1 MLVAF
6 FLALVRI
13 STEPMP
19 EFASLAR
26 TTILAPFFFAT
37 RAEATLTALAGAAAD
52 TAVASLSTGAVVSRM
67 MSSV

>member
-19 EFASLAR
+19 EFASEAL
-26 TTILAPFFFAT
+26 TVILAPFFFAT
-37 RAEATLTALAGAAAD
+37 RAEATLTALAGAAEA
-52 TAVASLSTGAVVSRM
+52 TAVALLKTGAVVSRI